1 MNNWHKFMGEA
12 LEVLGTALEEVL
24 GEAPMAL
31 GAALWEALEVL
42 GTALEEVL
50 GTALMALGAA
60 LEKKGNNGSGLI
72 LPPGAGLRDMLH
84 VIYPPKTAER
94 VFDQIIADM
103 QLEWQEAMIH
113 DQKWLANWIQVRG
126 VLTVL
131 LTVLVH
137 AVAALGSI
145 FKLVK

>member
-1 MNNWHKFMGEA
+1 
-12 LEVLGTALEEVL
+12 
-24 GEAPMAL
+24 MAL
-31 GAALWEALEVL
+31 G
-42 GTALEEVL
+42 G
-50 GTALMALGAA
+50 GPG
-60 LEKKGNNGSGLI
+60 EKREQWTRTDFASWDSGSETCSTSYTR
-72 LPPGAGLRDMLH
+72 PE
-84 VIYPPKTAER
+84 TAEGI
-94 VFDQIIADM
+94 FDQIIADM